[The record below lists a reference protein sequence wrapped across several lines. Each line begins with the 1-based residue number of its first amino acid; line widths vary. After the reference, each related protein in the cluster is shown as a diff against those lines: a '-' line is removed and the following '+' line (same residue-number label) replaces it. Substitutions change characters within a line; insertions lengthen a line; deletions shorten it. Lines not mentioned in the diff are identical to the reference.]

1 MVPEMQINKFLSKL
15 SKVPKSTSHAR
26 DPISLPPGWAPV
38 QIVHT
43 VAYTLYR
50 LCYPPLGYGMG
61 YENVTTRLTGH

>member
-1 MVPEMQINKFLSKL
+1 MYSRQNGFRNAKKQEFLSKL
-15 SKVPKSTSHAR
+15 DKVPQSTSHAR

-50 LCYPPLGYGMG
+50 LCYPPLG
-61 YENVTTRLTGH
+61 